1 MWYFLVVQMIDTLNN
16 QIGDIQMEQLVSI
29 NTFFSGH
36 PAGLHQAGC
45 IQAVAD
51 IVISGSCSR
60 SPWVVLINDLFSPY
74 KY

>member
-1 MWYFLVVQMIDTLNN
+1 MWYFLVVQMIDNLIN
-16 QIGDIQMEQLVSI
+16 QIGDIRKEQLVRI

-51 IVISGSCSR
+51 VVISRSCSR
-60 SPWVVLINDLFSPY
+60 SPWVVLNNDLFSPY

>member
-1 MWYFLVVQMIDTLNN
+1 MWYFLVVQTIDTLIN
-16 QIGDIQMEQLVSI
+16 QIGDIRIGQLVSI

-36 PAGLHQAGC
+36 PAVLHQAGC

-51 IVISGSCSR
+51 VIISRSCPR
-60 SPWVVLINDLFSPY
+60 SPWLVLNNDLFSPY